1 MIRLLA
7 FCDRHAGAIAVALCI
22 LIALVALA
30 GCDAPARR
38 SPPPAP
44 AAASPATGDVP
55 GLEQQLAQAKAQVRD
70 IEAALQDA
78 RQQAVAA
85 KLYWFIGIM
94 ALVAAVAVA
103 VAIFVPAVA
112 GWAIRAG
119 LAAAALACIAGFA
132 VWLLPW
138 LVWIGGALVAA
149 GVLAVIVY
157 WRLDA
162 KSRDQVVRAVEAA
175 KTQLPG
181 YKAHFRE
188 FIDEDADAHL
198 DAVRARLGL
207 KRP

>member
-1 MIRLLA
+1 MRLLA
-7 FCDRHAGAIAVALCI
+7 FCDRHAGAIAVVLCI
-22 LIALVALA
+22 LIALVALS
-30 GCDAPARR
+30 GCGESTPRP
-38 SPPPAP
+38 SPVTPPATAPP
-44 AAASPATGDVP
+44 AGDIA
-55 GLEQQLAQAKAQVRD
+55 GLEHQLAQAKAQVRD
-70 IEAALQDA
+70 IEAALQEA
-78 RQQAVAA
+78 RQQAVAST
-85 KLYWFIGIM
+85 LYWFIGIM
-94 ALVAAVAVA
+94 ALVAAIAVA

-112 GWAIRAG
+112 RWAVRAAI
-119 LAAAALACIAGFA
+119 AAAALACIAGFA

-149 GVLAVIVY
+149 GVLAVVVY

-175 KTQLPG
+175 KAQLPG

-188 FIDEDADAHL
+188 FIDEDADVHL